1 MPLHARVS
9 IYTITRLV
17 RDFQHKRSKNTL
29 RDDAE
34 HIRKILLIE
43 GFTRENE
50 KTGNTTK
57 QPRVRQGRQ
66 RTDKTEKNSF
76 NHGSYSSSKTKF
88 PDFSSRSHSIP
99 WRIPP
104 HISTPKAHNNFK
116 HWYKVSQRAN
126 STISDDSVPGF
137 LTRFLNKLHVQS
149 EDWQNINYWYKYWH
163 IFSPE
168 MCIPYF
174 SRTNEILWSLLM
186 CRNAVEICKMKQAK
200 LTTSKNMI
208 NRRNTISK

>member
-1 MPLHARVS
+1 MQNIFGRYCWLKGSPERTRKPEIRQNNRAYAKVGSGRTKLKKTAL
-9 IYTITRLV
+9 ITV
-17 RDFQHKRSKNTL
+17 
-29 RDDAE
+29 
-34 HIRKILLIE
+34 
-43 GFTRENE
+43 
-50 KTGNTTK
+50 
-57 QPRVRQGRQ
+57 P
-66 RTDKTEKNSF
+66 
-76 NHGSYSSSKTKF
+76 SSSETKF

-104 HISTPKAHNNFK
+104 HISAPKAHNNFK